1 LYPKPPNSQKGR
13 KALIFPTFKPGK
25 FGQASIH
32 KCCIGRRFDCYTRW
46 DKKEEILV
54 NTPTLT
60 WMYTRTFKE
69 RREEEIRN
77 STDIGVGS
85 PIKRDDAVYLNKK

>member
-1 LYPKPPNSQKGR
+1 LNATTGE
-13 KALIFPTFKPGK
+13 IGK
-25 FGQASIH
+25 WGV
-32 KCCIGRRFDCYTRW
+32 
-46 DKKEEILV
+46 LV